1 VSVATPRPLLQNLV
15 DADVVDESNVFG
27 GTGDDND
34 DFLLS
39 LINTDLPSE
48 DLDLGVWKLL
58 AVTALSFANVA
69 VLLGYLI
76 QAAR

>member
-34 DFLLS
+34 DFFLS
-39 LINTDLPSE
+39 LINAD
-48 DLDLGVWKLL
+48 L